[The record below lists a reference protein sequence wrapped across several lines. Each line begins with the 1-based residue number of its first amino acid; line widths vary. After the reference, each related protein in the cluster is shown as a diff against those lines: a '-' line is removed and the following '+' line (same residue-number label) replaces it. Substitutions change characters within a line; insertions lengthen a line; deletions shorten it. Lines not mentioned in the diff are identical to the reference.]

1 MYINVKVEGVCPVE
15 AGLSGHALA
24 QVEGAEGLAAG
35 GVRVP
40 HAGQVHRAAREGNL
54 QTVCR

>member
-1 MYINVKVEGVCPVE
+1 MYIDVKVEGVSPVE

-35 GVRVP
+35 GVGVP
-40 HAGQVHRAAREGNL
+40 HAGQVHGATREGDL